1 MMMIDV
7 SEVVN
12 WLGDGLVPVQAGGG
26 ATLGDFAFFKLIL
39 DALETKVSNFGGEV
53 LDRSMKWVGFVGV
66 TFLTLWLIIQGYR
79 IMTGRSRTSVA
90 TVMSDAGWKAVIVS
104 TAAAM
109 SMFGDN
115 LSGLLIA
122 DLQGVI
128 STLIT
133 GDHALPAKQID
144 TALWQMQVA
153 LASIDAITVINDPVL
168 SSEKQQAK
176 FLIGFGTGGPAI
188 TAGAMLLLYQIA
200 LSLFIGLGPLFILC
214 LLFEQTKG
222 LFQKWLMYGIG
233 TMFSMAVLSVM
244 VGYALG
250 IVIAVSKAFWVD
262 TAVSGLLLGGDAGV
276 SYSSQALQ
284 QGGLGLILTVLI
296 ISAPPMAAMF
306 FQGTLGS
313 FVAHSQMDGSRSGVL
328 PAAQAPVAV
337 TASAQRPVEAAEM
350 HPQMVMPDVATR
362 GVLTGPAHEPG
373 RLGIANRRDAQ

>member
-1 MMMIDV
+1 MMIDLSEMV
-7 SEVVN
+7 S
-12 WLGDGLVPVQAGGG
+12 WLGGGSS
-26 ATLGDFAFFKLIL
+26 LGDFAFFKLIL
-39 DALETKVSNFGGEV
+39 DALETKVANFGGEV
-53 LDRSMKWVGFVGV
+53 LDRVMKWVGVIGV
-66 TFLTLWLIIQGYR
+66 KFMTLWLIIQGYR
-79 IMTGRSRTSVA
+79 IMTGRSQASLA
-90 TVMSDAGWKAVIVS
+90 AVMSDAGWKALIVTVAS
-104 TAAAM
+104 AM
-109 SMFGDN
+109 SIFGDN
-115 LSGLLIA
+115 LSGLLIS
-122 DLQGVI
+122 DVQGVI

-133 GDHALPAKQID
+133 GDYTLPAKQID
-144 TALWQMQVA
+144 AALWQMQVA

-168 SSEKQQAK
+168 SGEKQQAK
-176 FLIGFGTGGPAI
+176 LLIGFGTGGPAI

-200 LSLFIGLGPLFILC
+200 MSLFIGLGPLFILC

-262 TAVSGLLLGGDAGV
+262 TAISGLLLGGDAGTN
-276 SYSSQALQ
+276 YSSQALQ

-313 FVAHSQMDGSRSGVL
+313 FIAHSQMDGSRSGVL
-328 PAAQAPVAV
+328 PAAQAPAV
-337 TASAQRPVEAAEM
+337 MSASMPRPVEAVEM
-350 HPQMVMPDVATR
+350 HPQMVMPGVATR

-373 RLGIANRRDAQ
+373 RLGIANRRDTQ

>member
-1 MMMIDV
+1 MMIDL
-7 SEVVN
+7 SEVVG
-12 WLGDGLVPVQAGGG
+12 WLGSGLEPLRAGGG

-53 LDRSMKWVGFVGV
+53 LKRVMTWVGVIGV
-66 TFLTLWLIIQGYR
+66 KFMTLWLIMQGYR
-79 IMTGRSRTSVA
+79 IMTGRSQASLA
-90 TVMSDAGWKAVIVS
+90 AVMSEAGWKALIV
-104 TAAAM
+104 TAASAM
-109 SMFGDN
+109 SIFGDS
-115 LSGLLIA
+115 LSGLLIV

-133 GDHALPAKQID
+133 GDHTLPAKQID
-144 TALWQMQVA
+144 AALWQMQVA

-168 SSEKQQAK
+168 SAEKQQAK

-200 LSLFIGLGPLFILC
+200 MSLFIGLGPLFILC
-214 LLFEQTKG
+214 LLFEQTKA

-262 TAVSGLLLGGDAGV
+262 TLASGLLLGGDAGT

-313 FVAHSQMDGSRSGVL
+313 FVAHSQMDGSRSGAL
-328 PAAQAPVAV
+328 PTQAPAAIAATSQ
-337 TASAQRPVEAAEM
+337 QRAAEAVEV
-350 HPQMVMPDVATR
+350 HPQMVMPDASTR
-362 GVLTGPAHEPG
+362 GALAGPAYEPG
-373 RLGIANRRDAQ
+373 RLGIANRRNTQ

>member
-1 MMMIDV
+1 MIDL
-7 SEVVN
+7 SEVVY
-12 WLGDGLVPVQAGGG
+12 WLGGGLEPLRAGGG
-26 ATLGDFAFFKLIL
+26 ASLGDFAFFKLIL
-39 DALETKVSNFGGEV
+39 DALETKVANFGGEV
-53 LDRSMKWVGFVGV
+53 LDRVMKWVGVIGV
-66 TFLTLWLIIQGYR
+66 KFMTLWLIIQGYR
-79 IMTGRSRTSVA
+79 IMTGRSQASLA
-90 TVMSDAGWKAVIVS
+90 AVMSDAGWKALIVTVAS
-104 TAAAM
+104 AM
-109 SMFGDN
+109 SIFGDN
-115 LSGLLIA
+115 LSGLLIS
-122 DLQGVI
+122 DVQGVI

-133 GDHALPAKQID
+133 GDYALPAKQID
-144 TALWQMQVA
+144 AALWQMQVA

-168 SSEKQQAK
+168 SGEKQQAK
-176 FLIGFGTGGPAI
+176 LLIGFGTGGPAI

-200 LSLFIGLGPLFILC
+200 MSLFIGLGPLFILC

-262 TAVSGLLLGGDAGV
+262 TAISGLLLGGDAGTN
-276 SYSSQALQ
+276 YSSQALQ

-313 FVAHSQMDGSRSGVL
+313 FIAHSQMDGSRSGVL
-328 PAAQAPVAV
+328 PAAQAPVV
-337 TASAQRPVEAAEM
+337 MPASTQRPVEAVEM
-350 HPQMVMPDVATR
+350 HPQMVMPGVATR

-373 RLGIANRRDAQ
+373 RLGIANRRDMQ